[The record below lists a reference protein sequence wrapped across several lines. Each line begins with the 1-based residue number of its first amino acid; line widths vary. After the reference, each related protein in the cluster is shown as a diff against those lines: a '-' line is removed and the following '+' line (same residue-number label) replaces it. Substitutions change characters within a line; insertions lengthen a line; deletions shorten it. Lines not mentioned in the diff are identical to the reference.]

1 MFHRPSEPGVRV
13 ATGFGPVGVFHGN
26 VSVNSRLGPET
37 TWPHRVGVVPRP
49 ISGRLSRHA
58 DEDLEAA
65 ALRTGTGGHILTGL
79 GGVGKTQIVAHL
91 ADRWWNT
98 GRIDLL
104 VWVTATSATNI
115 INRYAQ
121 AAREIAGCNTT
132 DARECAARFLAWLAT
147 TRLRWLVVLDDLT
160 EPADMIG
167 LWPPITLSG
176 RTIVTT
182 RRRDTALTT
191 GRVVIEVGS
200 FTTDESIAYL
210 RTRLGDRLT
219 RVSEA
224 DQLAAD
230 LGRLPL
236 ALAQAVTYML
246 DQDLTCVDYRQR
258 LSRRRLSALRP
269 HLLPDDQETAVDTTW
284 ALSVDIAD
292 GATEGITRVVL
303 QIAALLDPNGIPSEL
318 FTTRAVT
325 DYYRRRLGRTVDSD
339 DARDA
344 IRTLYRLGLVGLG
357 TDDGAT
363 TIQVHALVQRA
374 SREATPDEYQRP
386 LATAAADA
394 LLELWPGASHDEARA
409 QLIRANATAL
419 RRNSDRFLL
428 EPDVHPIVFRYGR
441 DTNEAGLPQSA
452 ITVLEQQLSSQVSTL
467 GPAHPDTLATRLDI
481 AYQIGENGRQAVAAE
496 RLQELLADCLDALGD
511 DHRVT
516 LTVRRDLARWRGESG
531 RPADAR
537 RALEELLPDCIRALG
552 PTDAVTFDIRRGIA
566 DWTARSGDPA
576 LAVAQTETLLTD
588 VTRTL
593 GPSDAFTLTTRA
605 HLANWRGQAG
615 DAQGAAQEYGE
626 LVPDFARVLGPMHPH
641 TLTSR
646 RYLADWHGYAGDPAG
661 AADALSAVLR
671 DHLEELGPDH
681 PRTLITRRFL
691 AHWRADLGDISVQ
704 DLRQLF
710 EDHVRLLGF
719 DHPHTRLT
727 RDILDRL
734 QNP

>member
-1 MFHRPSEPGVRV
+1 M
-13 ATGFGPVGVFHGN
+13 GPVGVFHGN
-26 VSVNSRLGPET
+26 VSVNGRLGLEI

-49 ISGRLSRHA
+49 INGRLGRQA
-58 DEDLEAA
+58 DESIEATA
-65 ALRTGTGGHILTGL
+65 ARAGTGDQILTGP
-79 GGVGKTQIVAHL
+79 GGVGKTQIVANL

-115 INRYAQ
+115 VNRYAQ
-121 AAREIAGCNTT
+121 AAREVADCHTT
-132 DARECAARFLAWLAT
+132 DPRECAARFLAWLAT

-160 EPADMIG
+160 EPADMLG
-167 LWPPITLSG
+167 LWPPATFWG

-182 RRRDTALTT
+182 RRRDAALTS
-191 GRVVIEVGS
+191 GREVIEVGT
-200 FTTDESIAYL
+200 FTTDESLDYL
-210 RTRLGDRLT
+210 RARLGSRQTHL
-219 RVSEA
+219 REA
-224 DQLAAD
+224 EQLAAD
-230 LGRLPL
+230 LGQLPL

-246 DQDLTCVDYRQR
+246 DQDLTCIEYRTR
-258 LSRRRLSALRP
+258 LSRRRLFALRP

-292 GATEGITRVVL
+292 GVTAGTTRVVL
-303 QIAALLDPNGIPSEL
+303 QLAALLDPNGIPSDM
-318 FTTRAVT
+318 FATRAAT
-325 DYYRRRLGRTVDSD
+325 DYYRQRLGRTVDSD

-357 TDDGAT
+357 ADDGTT

-374 SREATPDEYQRP
+374 SREATPDEHQRS
-386 LATAAADA
+386 LAVTAADA
-394 LLELWPGASHDEARA
+394 LLELWPAADHDEARA

-428 EPDVHPIVFRYGR
+428 EPTIHPIVFQYGR

-452 ITVLEQQLSSQVSTL
+452 TSALEQHLAGQMKTL
-467 GPAHPDTLATRLDI
+467 GPTHPDTLATRLDI
-481 AYQIGENGRQAVAAE
+481 AYQFGENGRQAFAAE
-496 RLQELLADCLDALGD
+496 LLQELQEDCLEALGQ

-516 LTVRRDLARWRGESG
+516 LTVRRDLARWQGESG
-531 RPADAR
+531 RPDYAR
-537 RALEELLPDCIRALG
+537 RALEELLPDCARALG
-552 PTDAVTFDIRRGIA
+552 PTDAVTFDVRRGIA
-566 DWTARSGDPA
+566 DWTARSGDPV
-576 LAVAQTETLLTD
+576 LAVEQTKALLAD
-588 VTRTL
+588 LTRVL

-646 RYLADWHGYAGDPAG
+646 RYLADWHGHAGDPAG

-671 DHLEELGPDH
+671 DHLDELGPDH

-691 AHWRADLGDISVQ
+691 AHWRADLGDASIEDVQ
-704 DLRQLF
+704 RLF
-710 EDHVRLLGF
+710 DDHVRLFGLN
-719 DHPHTRLT
+719 HPQTLLVREIIERL
-727 RDILDRL
+727 RAG
-734 QNP
+734 